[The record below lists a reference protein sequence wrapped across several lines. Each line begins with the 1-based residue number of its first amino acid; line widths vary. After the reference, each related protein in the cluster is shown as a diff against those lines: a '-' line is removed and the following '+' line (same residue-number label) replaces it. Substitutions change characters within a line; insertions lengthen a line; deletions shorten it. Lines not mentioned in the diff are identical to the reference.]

1 MKKRFK
7 KQKLLGFAM
16 LTAMG
21 ISLLAGGAKMNVVKA
36 ADDIAINESTF
47 PDAAFRDYV
56 TKNIDTNG
64 DGILT
69 EAEREK
75 VSQIFVNESGISDLT
90 GIGYFTKLS
99 YLSCY
104 GNNLTSLDMSGNPL
118 LASLFC
124 YNNKLTSLNVSNNP
138 ALDALW
144 CEHNSLTSL
153 DVSNNPLLEQLDCY
167 NNQLTELNVSACTAL
182 DSLNCSNNH
191 IASLDVSNNT
201 ALLRLRCS
209 FNHLESLDVSHN
221 TLLQQCDMTNNWMYT
236 MDFSKNTALSDN
248 NIPYIY
254 TTGNV
259 SMKAYRCGEDA
270 YYIDLNDL
278 NLDLSRVSYNRNMGT
293 YDADTGRI
301 NFTFANSSKL
311 KGQSFAYIYDTK
323 APGVKYKNLEVKM
336 TIAEIVDV
344 RDPNATTEETTTKEV
359 TTEAPT
365 TATTTE
371 TTTEAPATDA
381 TTETA
386 TTGTTVTEATTTQ
399 ETLVEAPT
407 TTQNVAGNQV
417 QGPKTGDKAPVYTLL
432 IVSCMS
438 LAAAAVLYKVRKR
451 R

>member
-7 KQKLLGFAM
+7 KQKLWGFAM

-36 ADDIAINESTF
+36 ADDIPINESTF
-47 PDAAFRDYV
+47 PDAVFRDYV
-56 TKNIDTNG
+56 TKNFDTDSNG
-64 DGILT
+64 VLT

-90 GIGYFTKLS
+90 GIGYFPKLS
-99 YLSCY
+99 YLDCY

-118 LASLFC
+118 LANLSC
-124 YNNKLTSLNVSNNP
+124 NSNKLTSLNVSNNP
-138 ALDALW
+138 ALVTLW
-144 CEHNSLTSL
+144 CENNSLTSL
-153 DVSNNPLLEQLDCY
+153 DVSKNPLLDQLYCQ

-182 DSLNCSNNH
+182 EHLDCSNNH

-201 ALLRLRCS
+201 VLLRLRCS

-278 NLDLSRVSYNRNMGT
+278 NLDLSRVSYKWNMGT

-301 NFTFANSSKL
+301 NFTFANSSRL
-311 KGQSFAYIYDTK
+311 KGQSFRYIYDTK
-323 APGVKYKNLEVKM
+323 APGEKYKNLEVKM

-344 RDPNATTEETTTKEV
+344 RDPNATTEETTTEEV
-359 TTEAPT
+359 TTA
-365 TATTTE
+365 ATTE
-371 TTTEAPATDA
+371 TTTEAPA

-417 QGPKTGDKAPVYTLL
+417 QGPKTGDNAPVYTLL